1 MKNFIN
7 ITKKLQSLTK
17 GAIDFDKHNQI
28 SIVHHSNSIEGSTL
42 TEGDTYLLL
51 EKGLTP
57 KGKPVE
63 HSLMAID
70 HFEAI
75 KYVYKLAKEK
85 KPITVQEVQMI
96 SSLLLKKTG
105 KIHSNIMGTWDESK
119 GEFRKHTVFNSQR
132 VFANQSKIK
141 QQVSSLCEYLNDNIL
156 LPDTKSVYDLS
167 FNVHFNMVSIHP
179 FSDGNG
185 RLSRLL
191 MNYVQMYHNKPLSI
205 VFQVDKIDY
214 FNVLEQSR
222 KEESIKPFNDFMYAQ
237 SLKHFKAQIND
248 LKPKNNK
255 NLTMLF

>member
-1 MKNFIN
+1 MNRKESLEN
-7 ITKKLQSLTK
+7 IQYLIVKEFL
-17 GAIDFDKHNQI
+17 QI
-28 SIVHHSNSIEGSTL
+28 SQ
-42 TEGDTYLLL
+42 
-51 EKGLTP
+51 
-57 KGKPVE
+57 
-63 HSLMAID
+63 
-70 HFEAI
+70 
-75 KYVYKLAKEK
+75 KLNNKC
-85 KPITVQEVQMI
+85 Q
-96 SSLLLKKTG
+96 
-105 KIHSNIMGTWDESK
+105 
-119 GEFRKHTVFNSQR
+119 VFVN
-132 VFANQSKIK
+132 
-141 QQVSSLCEYLNDNIL
+141 
-156 LPDTKSVYDLS
+156 TLS